1 MEGWWRTLVFRI
13 QNTGLG
19 RRWWRAKLAAP
30 MNAGRNLRARR
41 EALGLTVRE
50 VEAAS
55 KAIATR
61 HDGDSEYVLSISQ
74 ISYIESRE
82 LVPNI
87 YKVFSFSII
96 YRLDYREILGWYG
109 IALDQSAD
117 DLGVVAPARSHT
129 LEVLNGTE
137 QVKIPVRLD
146 PSFDLAKTCNL
157 GRMIEKWGIV
167 PVGLLKALDLPNYS
181 YAYLGSQDG
190 TMYPLL
196 LPGSFLQIDETK
208 TRVVKGPWRTEYE
221 RPIYFVELRD
231 EFMCCW
237 CEVKGSDILLQSHP
251 QSGVQTRVC
260 RHGQEAEVLGQVV
273 GVAMRLDGWTDAEL
287 QREPRQPQLPH

>member
-1 MEGWWRTLVFRI
+1 LAV
-13 QNTGLG
+13 QNPEQAAWGEAG
-19 RRWWRAKLAAP
+19 RRAKLAAC

-55 KAIATR
+55 KSIASR
-61 HDGDSEYVLSISQ
+61 HDGDTEYVLSISQ

-87 YKVFSFSII
+87 FKVFSFSII
-96 YRLDYREILGWYG
+96 YRLDYREVLGWYG
-109 IALDQSAD
+109 IKLDQSAA
-117 DLGVVAPARSHT
+117 DLGVVAPGRSHR

-146 PSFDLAKTCNL
+146 PSFDLTKTCNL

-167 PVGLLKALDLPNYS
+167 PLGLLKSLDVPNYC
-181 YAYLGSQDG
+181 YAYLGSQDA
-190 TMYPLL
+190 TMYPIL

-208 TRVVKGPWRTEYE
+208 TRVAKGPWRTEYE
-221 RPIYFVELRD
+221 RPVYFVELRD

-237 CEVKGSDILLQSHP
+237 CEVRGSEILLQPHP

-260 RHGQEAEVLGQVV
+260 KHGQDAEVIGQVV
-273 GVAMRLDGWTDAEL
+273 GIAMRLDGWIDADL
-287 QREPRQPQLPH
+287 QREPKQTQLPH

>member
-1 MEGWWRTLVFRI
+1 
-13 QNTGLG
+13 
-19 RRWWRAKLAAP
+19 

-55 KAIATR
+55 KSIASR
-61 HDGDSEYVLSISQ
+61 HDGDTEYVLSISQ

-87 YKVFSFSII
+87 FKVFSFSII
-96 YRLDYREILGWYG
+96 YRLDYREVLGWYG
-109 IALDQSAD
+109 IKLDQSAA
-117 DLGVVAPARSHT
+117 DLGVVAPGRSHR

-137 QVKIPVRLD
+137 QVNIPVRLD
-146 PSFDLAKTCNL
+146 PSFDLTKTCNL

-167 PVGLLKALDLPNYS
+167 PLGLLKSLDVPNYC
-181 YAYLGSQDG
+181 YAYLGSQDA
-190 TMYPLL
+190 TMYPIL

-208 TRVVKGPWRTEYE
+208 TRVAKGPWRTEYE
-221 RPIYFVELRD
+221 RPVYFVELRD

-237 CEVKGSDILLQSHP
+237 CEVRGSEILLQPHP

-260 RHGQEAEVLGQVV
+260 KHGQDAEVIGQVV
-273 GVAMRLDGWTDAEL
+273 GIAMRLDGWIDADL
-287 QREPRQPQLPH
+287 QREPKQTQLPH